1 MAEAGYSIVIRS
13 LDSDET
19 AIFPRKAT
27 IRVVLASL
35 ISEPNGGLVHRA
47 DLTFRLIAVE
57 LIAELHVNP
66 AVP

>member
-1 MAEAGYSIVIRS
+1 
-13 LDSDET
+13 
-19 AIFPRKAT
+19 
-27 IRVVLASL
+27 
-35 ISEPNGGLVHRA
+35 VHRA

>member
-1 MAEAGYSIVIRS
+1 MGYK
-13 LDSDET
+13 SDEA
-19 AIFPRKAT
+19 AIFPREPAVG
-27 IRVVLASL
+27 VVLAGL
-35 ISEPNGGLVHRA
+35 ISEPNRGLVHRA